1 MGSLLDC
8 LETMALLL
16 LSSVLT
22 VLYSVLQGPRVGSP
36 LSLASQKFCQRKEG
50 GRTKGGRADY
60 QETKNSRFSMDL
72 LHAGISIRKEKISVF
87 LPLGI
92 SWTRWLLG

>member
-1 MGSLLDC
+1 MGSLLDW

-36 LSLASQKFCQRKEG
+36 PSLASQEVLPEE
-50 GRTKGGRADY
+50 GRTKGGRADC
-60 QETKNSRFSMDL
+60 QETKNFRFSMDL
-72 LHAGISIRKEKISVF
+72 VHAGISIVKEEISVF